1 MALSSDPYEQKLYHM
16 FQSHSTGDGTAG
28 LDRESLVKLC
38 RTLELKERGHLLV
51 KCLMTGSNTH
61 VSFREFREG
70 LLHILGGNEESIA
83 ATGSEMEASSS
94 PSTMASSRVEDTY
107 EAEGIKNGKADRDLL
122 SIYYSF
128 L

>member
-16 FQSHSTGDGTAG
+16 FQSHSTGDGTGG
-28 LDRESLVKLC
+28 LDRESLIKLC

-51 KCLMTGSNTH
+51 KCLMTGCKTH

-83 ATGSEMEASSS
+83 AASSEVDATTPMIMAVTRTEEAYEVAPVS
-94 PSTMASSRVEDTY
+94 PSGDFHQQITRAI
-107 EAEGIKNGKADRDLL
+107 GCGK
-122 SIYYSF
+122 
-128 L
+128 